1 MLCSCHTRLS
11 DRSVRRAPK
20 RFAAEIAV
28 IAISRERESSR
39 TRLVEAA
46 EQLMREDGYAA
57 VTSRRVAGKA
67 GLKPQLVHYYFTTMD
82 DLFLAVLH
90 RGIEQ
95 NGEILARVLASA
107 RPLQALWEF
116 ASDPQT
122 AVMSAEFAALANHRK
137 SIRAEI
143 ARYGR
148 QLRDAQIS
156 TIARILKANRV
167 RRDVCPPAAL
177 AIIMDL
183 VARGLVSE
191 VALGM
196 SKGHTE
202 TIALV
207 QRYLRKLG
215 GIGVRRRMVEGRST

>member
-1 MLCSCHTRLS
+1 
-11 DRSVRRAPK
+11 VIVVPK
-20 RFAAEIAV
+20 
-28 IAISRERESSR
+28 EREGSR
-39 TRLVEAA
+39 ARLVEAA

-82 DLFLAVLH
+82 DLFLAVLQ

-95 NGEILARVLASA
+95 NNEILSRALASS

-116 ASDPQT
+116 ASDPRT

-143 ARYGR
+143 AGYGR
-148 QLRDAQIS
+148 QLRSAQIG
-156 TIARILKANRV
+156 TIARVLKANGV

-191 VALGM
+191 LALGM
-196 SKGHTE
+196 SRGHAE

-207 QRYLRKLG
+207 KRHLRRLG
-215 GIGVRRRMVEGRST
+215 GIGVRRRMVEGRSR